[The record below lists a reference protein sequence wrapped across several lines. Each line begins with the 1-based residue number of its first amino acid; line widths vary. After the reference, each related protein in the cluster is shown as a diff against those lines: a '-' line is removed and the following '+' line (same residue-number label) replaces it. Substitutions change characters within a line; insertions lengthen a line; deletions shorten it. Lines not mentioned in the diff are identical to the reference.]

1 MQDIERIFAD
11 MKKEIA
17 EESKEEVNEILADV
31 KKSEDDAL
39 VTMQQ
44 EAKKNADLRL
54 KQELEEM
61 HSEAATEISQVNSE
75 RMKKLIEKRDEYVN
89 TIFTAVEDQL
99 HAFVGSDEYVT
110 YLEKKAKQVS
120 EAQFEQAVMY
130 VREADLKLADQL
142 VKAYGK
148 QIEVKASDR
157 IQLGGLIVEDQ
168 LSALVVNETLDEAL
182 KAQREWFNKNSGLVI
197 K

>member
-17 EESKEEVNEILADV
+17 EESKEEVNAILADV

-61 HSEAATEISQVNSE
+61 HS
-75 RMKKLIEKRDEYVN
+75 
-89 TIFTAVEDQL
+89 
-99 HAFVGSDEYVT
+99 
-110 YLEKKAKQVS
+110 
-120 EAQFEQAVMY
+120 
-130 VREADLKLADQL
+130 
-142 VKAYGK
+142 
-148 QIEVKASDR
+148 
-157 IQLGGLIVEDQ
+157 
-168 LSALVVNETLDEAL
+168 
-182 KAQREWFNKNSGLVI
+182 
-197 K
+197 

>member
-17 EESKEEVNEILADV
+17 EESKEEVNAILADV

-61 HSEAATEISQVNSE
+61 HSEAATEC
-75 RMKKLIEKRDEYVN
+75 
-89 TIFTAVEDQL
+89 FC
-99 HAFVGSDEYVT
+99 
-110 YLEKKAKQVS
+110 
-120 EAQFEQAVMY
+120 
-130 VREADLKLADQL
+130 
-142 VKAYGK
+142 
-148 QIEVKASDR
+148 
-157 IQLGGLIVEDQ
+157 
-168 LSALVVNETLDEAL
+168 
-182 KAQREWFNKNSGLVI
+182 
-197 K
+197 

>member
-17 EESKEEVNEILADV
+17 EESKEEVNAILADV

-89 TIFTAVEDQL
+89 TIF
-99 HAFVGSDEYVT
+99 
-110 YLEKKAKQVS
+110 K
-120 EAQFEQAVMY
+120 AVMY
-130 VREADLKLADQL
+130 VRDADLKLADQL

-157 IQLGGLIVEDQ
+157 IQLGGLIVEDK

-182 KAQREWFNKNSGLVI
+182 KAQHEWFNKNSGLVI

>member
-1 MQDIERIFAD
+1 
-11 MKKEIA
+11 
-17 EESKEEVNEILADV
+17 
-31 KKSEDDAL
+31 
-39 VTMQQ
+39 
-44 EAKKNADLRL
+44 
-54 KQELEEM
+54 
-61 HSEAATEISQVNSE
+61 
-75 RMKKLIEKRDEYVN
+75 
-89 TIFTAVEDQL
+89 
-99 HAFVGSDEYVT
+99 
-110 YLEKKAKQVS
+110 
-120 EAQFEQAVMY
+120 MY

-148 QIEVKASDR
+148 QIEVKASER

>member
-110 YLEKKAKQVS
+110 YLEKKGKQAS

-157 IQLGGLIVEDQ
+157 IQLGGLIVEDK

-182 KAQREWFNKNSGLVI
+182 KAQHEWFNKNSGLVI

>member
-17 EESKEEVNEILADV
+17 EESKEEVNAILADV

-89 TIFTAVEDQL
+89 TIF
-99 HAFVGSDEYVT
+99 
-110 YLEKKAKQVS
+110 K
-120 EAQFEQAVMY
+120 
-130 VREADLKLADQL
+130 
-142 VKAYGK
+142 
-148 QIEVKASDR
+148 I
-157 IQLGGLIVEDQ
+157 I
-168 LSALVVNETLDEAL
+168 
-182 KAQREWFNKNSGLVI
+182 
-197 K
+197 

>member
-17 EESKEEVNEILADV
+17 EESKEEVNAILADV

-89 TIFTAVEDQL
+89 TIFTAVE
-99 HAFVGSDEYVT
+99 
-110 YLEKKAKQVS
+110 
-120 EAQFEQAVMY
+120 
-130 VREADLKLADQL
+130 
-142 VKAYGK
+142 
-148 QIEVKASDR
+148 ASDR
-157 IQLGGLIVEDQ
+157 IQLGGLIVEDK

-182 KAQREWFNKNSGLVI
+182 KAQHEWFNKNSGLVI

>member
-17 EESKEEVNEILADV
+17 EESKEEVNAILADV

-89 TIFTAVEDQL
+89 TIFKTVEDQL
-99 HAFVGSDEYVT
+99 HAFVESDEYVT
-110 YLEKKAKQVS
+110 YLEKKAKQAS
-120 EAQFEQAVMY
+120 EAQFEEAVMY
-130 VREADLKLADQL
+130 VRDADLKLADQL

-157 IQLGGLIVEDQ
+157 IQLGGVIVEDK

-182 KAQREWFNKNSGLVI
+182 KAQHEWFNKNSGLVI

>member
-17 EESKEEVNEILADV
+17 EESKEEVNAILADV

-89 TIFTAVEDQL
+89 TIFKTVEDQL
-99 HAFVGSDEYVT
+99 HAFVESDEY
-110 YLEKKAKQVS
+110 L
-120 EAQFEQAVMY
+120 
-130 VREADLKLADQL
+130 
-142 VKAYGK
+142 
-148 QIEVKASDR
+148 
-157 IQLGGLIVEDQ
+157 LI
-168 LSALVVNETLDEAL
+168 
-182 KAQREWFNKNSGLVI
+182 
-197 K
+197 

>member
-17 EESKEEVNEILADV
+17 EESKEEVNAILADV

-61 HSEAATEISQVNSE
+61 HSEAATEISC
-75 RMKKLIEKRDEYVN
+75 
-89 TIFTAVEDQL
+89 FC
-99 HAFVGSDEYVT
+99 
-110 YLEKKAKQVS
+110 
-120 EAQFEQAVMY
+120 
-130 VREADLKLADQL
+130 
-142 VKAYGK
+142 
-148 QIEVKASDR
+148 
-157 IQLGGLIVEDQ
+157 
-168 LSALVVNETLDEAL
+168 
-182 KAQREWFNKNSGLVI
+182 
-197 K
+197 

>member
-99 HAFVGSDEYVT
+99 HTFVGSDEYVT
-110 YLEKKAKQVS
+110 YLEKKAKQAC

>member
-17 EESKEEVNEILADV
+17 EESKEEVNAILADV

-89 TIFTAVEDQL
+89 TIFNSL
-99 HAFVGSDEYVT
+99 
-110 YLEKKAKQVS
+110 KK
-120 EAQFEQAVMY
+120 
-130 VREADLKLADQL
+130 L
-142 VKAYGK
+142 
-148 QIEVKASDR
+148 
-157 IQLGGLIVEDQ
+157 
-168 LSALVVNETLDEAL
+168 
-182 KAQREWFNKNSGLVI
+182 
-197 K
+197 

>member
-17 EESKEEVNEILADV
+17 EESKEEVNAILADV

-89 TIFTAVEDQL
+89 TIFKTVEDQL
-99 HAFVGSDEYVT
+99 HAFVESDEYGRVT
-110 YLEKKAKQVS
+110 AYSDVSLPDGTYEAKVVLEQT
-120 EAQFEQAVMY
+120 
-130 VREADLKLADQL
+130 RP
-142 VKAYGK
+142 
-148 QIEVKASDR
+148 IEF
-157 IQLGGLIVEDQ
+157 LIE
-168 LSALVVNETLDEAL
+168 S
-182 KAQREWFNKNSGLVI
+182 R
-197 K
+197 

>member
-75 RMKKLIEKRDEYVN
+75 RMKKLIERRDEDVN
-89 TIFTAVEDQL
+89 TVFTAGEDEL
-99 HAFVGSDEYVT
+99 HGFVGSDEC
-110 YLEKKAKQVS
+110 
-120 EAQFEQAVMY
+120 
-130 VREADLKLADQL
+130 
-142 VKAYGK
+142 
-148 QIEVKASDR
+148 
-157 IQLGGLIVEDQ
+157 
-168 LSALVVNETLDEAL
+168 
-182 KAQREWFNKNSGLVI
+182 VI
-197 K
+197 Y